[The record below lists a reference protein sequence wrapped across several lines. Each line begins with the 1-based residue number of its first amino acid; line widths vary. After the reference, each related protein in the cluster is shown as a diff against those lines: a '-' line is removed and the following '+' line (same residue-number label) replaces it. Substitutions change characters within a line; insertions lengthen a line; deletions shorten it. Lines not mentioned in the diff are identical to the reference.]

1 MASNPRVLNTDVV
14 ITWDGVQTFVPKGTI
29 VDVPAGSSLEAAY
42 GLGNLV
48 TISGSETTG
57 DDPGETE
64 PQGDA
69 GGGSDTSLCSPSSE

>member
-1 MASNPRVLNTDVV
+1 MAANPRVLNTDVTL
-14 ITWDGVQTFVPKGTI
+14 IWDGVQTYVPKGTI

-42 GLGNLV
+42 GLSNL
-48 TISGSETTG
+48 TAIGGSETTG

-69 GGGSDTSLCSPSSE
+69 GGGSDISLCSPSSE